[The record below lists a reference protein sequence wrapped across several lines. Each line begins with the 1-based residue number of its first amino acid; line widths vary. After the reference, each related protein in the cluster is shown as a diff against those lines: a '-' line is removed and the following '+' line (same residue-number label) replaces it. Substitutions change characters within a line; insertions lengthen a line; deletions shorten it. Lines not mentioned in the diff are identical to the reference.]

1 MNTIFG
7 IKNCDTMK
15 RAFKWLDE
23 NGINYKFHDYRKD
36 GIDEKM
42 VQQFVDQLGIDLV
55 LNKRGTTW
63 RKISEE
69 IKLKLDEESLIKL
82 MCENEAMIK
91 RPIFDLWGYFS
102 VGFSRQAQEK
112 LGDKFLR

>member
-23 NGINYKFHDYRKD
+23 NGITYKFHDYRKE

-42 VQQFVDQLGIDLV
+42 VKQFIDQLGIDLV

-63 RKISEE
+63 QKIPEE
-69 IKLKLDEESLIKL
+69 IKTKLDEEGTIEL
-82 MCENEAMIK
+82 MSKNEAMLK
-91 RPIFDLWGYFS
+91 RPIFKLDSYFS
-102 VGFSRQAQEK
+102 SGFSRQDQEILDEK
-112 LGDKFLR
+112 LLK